1 MDLLSRLERAL
12 EDVVEGMFTR
22 AFRTSLQP
30 IEIAKRLTREVESH
44 RTVSVSATYVPNEYT
59 VQLAPETFQSFQ
71 PISIRLLSELEQ
83 YLRDYIS
90 ERGYQVIGPV
100 AVHLAEDAEVK
111 VGEMSIAAVNNAT
124 AAPGGA
130 PAPSVLRSY
139 TAPSTAR
146 SAPDTTTETEKTML
160 INTQPSS
167 LEIIAGEA
175 MRRTVPLADN
185 LTLGRGPLNQIA
197 FADPGISRHHAEI
210 VLEDEGWMLRDIGST
225 NGTHVNGHRITERLL
240 QAGDTIEIGS
250 VVLKVK

>member
-30 IEIAKRLTREVESH
+30 IEIAKRLTREVETH

-59 VQLAPETFQSFQ
+59 VYLAPETFQSFQ
-71 PISIRLLSELEQ
+71 PISVRLLSELEQ
-83 YLRDYIS
+83 YLREYIA
-90 ERGYQVIGPV
+90 ERNYSTIGPL
-100 AVHLAEDAEVK
+100 AIHLAEDAEVK
-111 VGEMSIAAVNNAT
+111 VGEMSISTANNAS
-124 AAPGGA
+124 AAPSGA
-130 PAPSVLRSY
+130 PAPPVLRSY
-139 TAPSTAR
+139 NAPSTAR
-146 SAPDTTTETEKTML
+146 TAHATAADTERTAL
-160 INTQPSS
+160 INAQPSS

-175 MRRTVPLADN
+175 AGRTVPLADN

-225 NGTHVNGHRITERLL
+225 NGTHVNGSRVTEHLL
-240 QAGDTIEIGS
+240 KVGDTIEIGG
-250 VVLKVK
+250 VVMKVK